1 MFDLGAPAVEVAI
14 ALAFVF
20 LVLSLI
26 ATQLTEWI
34 AYLLKLRSK
43 NLKQGL
49 EGMLGDQKVFAEL
62 LEHPLVRNDLLQGKR
77 KRFSY
82 ISPRNFALALRDL
95 IVGQEP
101 AVPPG
106 DLEPDLRKQLGAL
119 AEGGDVTVPDVPV
132 VEKWFDES
140 MQRVGG
146 WYKRKAQVVTIVVA
160 TVLAVGLNAS
170 ALRIGEQLAAE
181 PNVRAALVA
190 KAEAA
195 AKEPPPKKPTPAA
208 GESQVSAEL
217 KQAGED
223 MEKAVDKLVDLELP
237 IFWVDENVP
246 DTGEEIALA
255 VIGWLL
261 TIVAISLGAPFWF
274 DALGKL
280 SNLRLAGRRPEKPQ
294 AGAEGSG

>member
-1 MFDLGAPAVEVAI
+1 MFDLGAPAVEVAV

-20 LVLSLI
+20 LVLSLL

-49 EGMLGDQKVFAEL
+49 EGMLGDQTVFTEL
-62 LEHPLVRNDLLQGKR
+62 LEHPLVRNDLQGKQ

-106 DLEPDLRKQLGAL
+106 DLEPDLRKQLRAL
-119 AEGGDVTVPDVPV
+119 AEGDAVTVPEVPV

-170 ALRIGEQLAAE
+170 ALRIGEQLSAE

-190 KAEAA
+190 KAEEA
-195 AKEPPPKKPTPAA
+195 AKKPLSKEEEEKLKP
-208 GESQVSAEL
+208 GEGPISVEL
-217 KQAGED
+217 KKAGQD
-223 MEKAVDKLVDLELP
+223 MEKAVDELVDLKLP
-237 IFWVDENVP
+237 IFWVGENVP
-246 DTGEEIALA
+246 DSGGEIALA
-255 VIGWLL
+255 VVGWLL

-280 SNLRLAGRRPEKPQ
+280 CNLRLAGKRPK
-294 AGAEGSG
+294 EGSTTG